1 VTYLIEEFS
10 VRRIRV
16 TTRPPASPRLGS
28 DGPNN
33 RPGRLGGR
41 PIRLRLVAIVLLIVS
56 IGMVA
61 SVYLVTVRARDDADR
76 QATIYA
82 TELAGRYGDEV
93 DKTVGNALRTARD
106 VAGTMVAL
114 NSSHVTDRGT
124 YDRVLLKLLEAHPDY
139 LGTWAVFAPNAL
151 DRNDARYANTSQSD
165 ATGRYIPYWNRG
177 SGKVE
182 FVPCMDYE
190 TPGIGDYYVIPKRT
204 GEEKV
209 IDPYVYPIDGK
220 PILMATVAVPVFFDG
235 VFAGVTGI
243 DFRLSTLGA
252 SIAALHPYQRGYAAL
267 LSSGGLVVSHPDRKA
282 IGKPAAD
289 FPATKQLL
297 ATFANTA
304 KGSNKVLRDSQTGA
318 MSLQLAVP
326 VKLSKLDTWMLVVSV
341 PLDAVHADAARLLRL
356 TAIVSGVGLLF
367 VGIVLGTGRARAL
380 RLVKVRTAQ
389 LREAQSQLVDSAR
402 QAGMAEIATN
412 VLHNVGNVLNSVN
425 VSANLVCQKV
435 RGSKSAGLS
444 KAVVLMHEHEA
455 DLGDFLTTDA
465 RGKALPAYLDKLAV
479 ALAAERESIDEELQ
493 RLTNGV
499 EHIKEIVSA
508 QQSLAGVSRVI
519 ESVNMNDVVD
529 DALRMAGVQAENDLT
544 VVRDSPDVPLVSLDR
559 HRVLLILLN
568 LITNAMHATKDN
580 VDRPR
585 ELRLQVDVAAGQAV
599 SITVADNGVG
609 ISAENLKRIFVHGF
623 TTHADGH
630 GFGLHSS
637 ALAAKEMGGTL
648 TVHTEG
654 DGTGAAFTL
663 DVQLDAEEIAA

>member
-1 VTYLIEEFS
+1 MRPDGLTGHA
-10 VRRIRV
+10 RRLGRM
-16 TTRPPASPRLGS
+16 TTRLK
-28 DGPNN
+28 
-33 RPGRLGGR
+33 
-41 PIRLRLVAIVLLIVS
+41 LVAIVLLLVSVAMVGLVS
-56 IGMVA
+56 I
-61 SVYLVTVRARDDADR
+61 VTMRARDDADK

-114 NSSHVTDRGT
+114 KSSHVTDRAT
-124 YDRVLLKLLEAHPDY
+124 YDRVLRKLLEAHSNY

-151 DRNDARYANTSQSD
+151 DGRDARYAHTAQSD

-204 GEEKV
+204 GREKV

-235 VFAGVTGI
+235 AFAGVTGI
-243 DFRLSTLGA
+243 DFRLSTLGD
-252 SIAALHPYQRGYAAL
+252 SIAALHPYKRGYAAL
-267 LSSGGLVVSHPDRKA
+267 LSSGGLVVSHPDTKS
-282 IGKPAAD
+282 IGKPASE

-297 ATFANTA
+297 ATFARSTG
-304 KGSNKVLRDSQTGA
+304 GSNKVLRDSQTGA

-341 PLDAVHADAARLLRL
+341 PLDAIHADAARLLRL
-356 TAIVSGVGLLF
+356 TATVSGVGLLF

-380 RLVKVRTAQ
+380 RLVTVRTAQ

-435 RGSKSAGLS
+435 RGSKSAGLA
-444 KAVVLMHEHEA
+444 KAAALMHEHEA

-465 RGKALPAYLDKLAV
+465 RGKALPGYLDKLAA
-479 ALAAERESIDEELQ
+479 ALAAERASIEEELL
-493 RLTNGV
+493 RLTKGV
-499 EHIKEIVSA
+499 AHIKEIVSA
-508 QQSLAGVSRVI
+508 QQSLAGVSSVI
-519 ESVNMNDVVD
+519 EPANINDLME
-529 DALRMAGVQAENDLT
+529 DALRMAGVPGDHDVT
-544 VVRDSPDVPLVSLDR
+544 VVRYSPDAPLLSLDR

-568 LITNAMHATKDN
+568 LISNATQAVKGN

-585 ELRLQVDVAAGQAV
+585 QLSLRVDLTAGQAV
-599 SITVADNGVG
+599 RITVADNGVG

-623 TTHADGH
+623 TTHPGGH

-637 ALAAKEMGGTL
+637 ALAAKEMGGAL
-648 TVHTEG
+648 TVHSDG

-663 DVQLDAEEIAA
+663 EVPLEAQEVAA